1 MLIGG
6 QGGPVW
12 LAGVIEEICEEL
24 DQVDCD
30 MGGCGAFQDEV
41 DFQTSYVFFNVLP
54 PHSSR
59 AHQERLQVVC
69 INTEAWKRL
78 ARRHSRH
85 AAMDL
90 GLFLYLWFCIHT
102 FSFFLYERE
111 GFWFFWFLVCYA
123 ATQLAIQVQQ
133 ERIQVVRSNF
143 FSFHHQKKSFY

>member
-12 LAGVIEEICEEL
+12 LAGVIEEICEEF

-41 DFQTSYVFFNVLP
+41 DLQTSYVFLNVLL

-59 AHQERLQVVC
+59 AHQEQVVYS
-69 INTEAWKRL
+69 NKEVGKRL
-78 ARRHSRH
+78 GRRHSRSVV
-85 AAMDL
+85 MDIRRF
-90 GLFLYLWFCIHT
+90 LFLWVCIHA

-123 ATQLAIQVQQ
+123 ATQLQSKYNRNTYKWCAVIFFRPG
-133 ERIQVVRSNF
+133 ENNF
-143 FSFHHQKKSFY
+143 